1 MKESHTSKKSHTL
14 KERYAIA
21 IHGGAGAMSKGKL
34 TAEQEAEILSVLTAI
49 AEEARQQL
57 AGGEPALDVV
67 QQAVRRLED
76 CPWFNAGKGAV
87 LNSEGGHE
95 LDASIMCGQTLA
107 AGAVSGIRF
116 SPNPIDVARAVMD
129 HSEHVY
135 LGGEGAEAFARVQG
149 LPQVSHDWFS
159 TPLRRHQLDSAKAAE
174 RVILEPTASDY
185 KYGTVGAVALDRQGH
200 LAAATSTGGITNKKF
215 GRIGDSPVIGAGTYA
230 NDQTCAVSATGHGEH
245 FLRHVAAH
253 NIAARMQFGGQT
265 LHAAADSVVFEDL
278 PSTGGEGGVIAV
290 DARGNLVLC
299 FNTEGMYR
307 GWGNHEHPAQ
317 SRIYED

>member
-1 MKESHTSKKSHTL
+1 MNET
-14 KERYAIA
+14 YAIA
-21 IHGGAGAMSKGKL
+21 IHGGAGALSKGKL
-34 TAEQEAEILSVLTAI
+34 TPEQEIEILSVLSTIVEA
-49 AEEARQQL
+49 ARQHL
-57 AGGEPALDVV
+57 AAGESALNVV
-67 QQAVRRLED
+67 QQAVRSLED
-76 CPWFNAGKGAV
+76 CPWFNAGHGAV
-87 LNSEGGHE
+87 LNSDGGHE
-95 LDASIMCGQTLA
+95 LDAAIMCGHTLA

-116 SPNPIDVARAVMD
+116 SPNPVDVARAVMEN
-129 HSEHVY
+129 SEHVY
-135 LGGEGAEAFARVQG
+135 LGGEGAEAFARAQG
-149 LPQVSHDWFS
+149 LPQVDNHCFT
-159 TPLRRHQLDSAKAAE
+159 TPLRRQQLDTAKAAE
-174 RVILEPTASDY
+174 AVILEPTASDY
-185 KYGTVGAVALDRQGH
+185 KYGTVGAVALDRKGH

-230 NDQTCAVSATGHGEH
+230 NDLTCAVSATGHGEH

-265 LHAAADSVVFEDL
+265 LYAAATAVVFEDL

-307 GWGNHEHPAQ
+307 GWGNYEQPAQ